1 MNYDEY
7 ENDEHKNVGQ
17 SSSVERALELNEKK
31 AYNPYIGELHSSDDE
46 GDNTSINDNI
56 PVEKSWY
63 VINTF
68 GGQER
73 RVKED
78 LERRAKAF
86 HMENQIDRII
96 VAEQEEPV
104 LDENGKQKMTKD
116 KVTGQ
121 KVPKYKT
128 KNIYPGYIFVEM
140 VMTDE
145 TWFVVRNTPG
155 VSGITGSSGKGAKP
169 FPISQEE
176 IEPVFKRIGI
186 EDPNMYSAY
195 KVGDH
200 IKIVSGQFDNTE
212 GYITS
217 IDSERSVVS
226 VNITF
231 FGRTSEIQA
240 KFSEIEK
247 SEE

>member
-1 MNYDEY
+1 MNEVDE
-7 ENDEHKNVGQ
+7 EKMGK
-17 SSSVERALELNEKK
+17 STSVERALELNENK
-31 AYNPYIGELHSSDDE
+31 AYNPYIGELHTSDEE
-46 GDNTSINDNI
+46 GDNQQENNLPI
-56 PVEKSWY
+56 EKNWY

-78 LERRAKAF
+78 LEKRVKAF
-86 HMENQIDRII
+86 HLENEIDRII

-116 KVTGQ
+116 KITGQ
-121 KVPKYKT
+121 KTPKYKI

-145 TWFVVRNTPG
+145 AWFVVRNTPG

-169 FPISQEE
+169 FPISKEE

-195 KVGDH
+195 KVSDH
-200 IKIVSGQFDNTE
+200 IKIVAGQFE
-212 GYITS
+212 GTDGNITA
-217 IDSERSVVS
+217 IDSERSIVT

-247 SEE
+247 YEE